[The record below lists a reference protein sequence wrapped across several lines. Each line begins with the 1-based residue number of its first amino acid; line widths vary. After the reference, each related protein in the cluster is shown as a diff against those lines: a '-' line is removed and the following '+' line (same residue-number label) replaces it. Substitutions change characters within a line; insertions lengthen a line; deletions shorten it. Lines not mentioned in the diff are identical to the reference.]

1 MSMET
6 SIVYFDK
13 PGDRNTDEVLRLAR
27 RRADEL
33 GLRTVVVAS
42 VRGGTAVKA
51 MDIFQGLK
59 VVVVTAHTGWFH
71 QPNTQHFSEENREI
85 VTAKG
90 GLVLTAPHVFGG
102 ISYALRDQFGVST
115 LGVDMGYALRVFGS
129 GMKVVIEI
137 VMAAA
142 DAGLVRTDEEVISI
156 AGSDRGADTAA
167 VMKPVHVQDFFNLR
181 LQEIICKPRF

>member
-1 MSMET
+1 MSVET
-6 SIVYFDK
+6 RAVYFDK

-27 RRADEL
+27 LRADEL
-33 GLRTVVVAS
+33 GLKTVVVAS

-51 MDIFQGLK
+51 MDVFRGLK
-59 VVVVTAHTGWFH
+59 VVVVTAHTGWYH
-71 QPNTQHFSEENREI
+71 QPNTQHFAEENREI
-85 VTAKG
+85 VTARG
-90 GLVLTAPHVFGG
+90 GIMLTAPHVFGG
-102 ISYALRDQFGVST
+102 LSYALRDHFGIST
-115 LGVDMGYALRVFGS
+115 LGVDMGFALRVFGS

-167 VMKPVHVQDFFNLR
+167 IMKPVHVQDFFSLR
-181 LQEIICKPRF
+181 VKEIICKPRF